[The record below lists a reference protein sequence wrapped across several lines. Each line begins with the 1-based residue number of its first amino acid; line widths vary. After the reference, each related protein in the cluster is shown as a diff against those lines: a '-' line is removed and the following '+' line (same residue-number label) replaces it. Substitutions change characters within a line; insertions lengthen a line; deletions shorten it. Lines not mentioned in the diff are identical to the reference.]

1 MLGPPAPLPFDPQV
15 LRRYSAL
22 RQQGV
27 DPQRDGAWTRVR
39 RGVWVEST
47 SWSGLTPE
55 QQHAARAQ
63 AVSLVC
69 DSDDSWVFAH
79 ETAAAVWGLPRIEAW
94 PDAVRTLVVGS
105 RLRGSSG
112 VRPVCG
118 ADVDAVVVNGIRVT
132 PVARTVVDLA
142 RSASLPTAVAA
153 ADHALRHGLCTRDDL
168 VREADAV
175 PARLRGRPQVSVVV
189 DLADANSMSA
199 GESLSRVQMFRL
211 GLPRPRLQV
220 RHEDEHGLIG
230 HVDFDW
236 EGVVGE
242 FDGKVKYRVPA
253 DADPRDAAE
262 IVWREKKREDRLR
275 VGSQVARWTWEV
287 ALDRDRLG
295 AVLAAKGIRADPR
308 VSWFADSTRGVA
320 G

>member
-15 LRRYSAL
+15 LRLYSAL

-27 DPQRDGAWTRVR
+27 DPQRTGAWARVR
-39 RGVWVEST
+39 RGVWIDST
-47 SWSGLTPE
+47 SWSSLTPE
-55 QQHAARAQ
+55 QQHAARAY
-63 AVSLVC
+63 ATSLVC
-69 DSDDSWVFAH
+69 DPDRSWVFAH
-79 ETAAAVWGLPRIEAW
+79 ETAAAVWGLPRIETW
-94 PDAVRTLVVGS
+94 PDAVRTLVVGA
-105 RLRGSSG
+105 RLRGSPG
-112 VRPVCG
+112 VRPIRG

-132 PVARTVVDLA
+132 PVARNVVDLA

-153 ADHALRHGLCTRDDL
+153 ADHALRHGLCTRADL
-168 VREADAV
+168 SREAEAV
-175 PARLRGRPQVSVVV
+175 PTRLRGRPQVSLVVH
-189 DLADANSMSA
+189 LADGDSMSA

-211 GLPRPRLQV
+211 GLPRPRLQAK
-220 RHEDEHGLIG
+220 HEDEYGLIG

-275 VGSQVARWTWEV
+275 VRSQVARWTWEI

-295 AVLAAKGIRADPR
+295 AVLAAKGVRADPR
-308 VSWFADSTRGVA
+308 VSWFPEGRGMA